1 MERLYQ
7 RITDSAEQIGH
18 IKNRQARRDL
28 LKMLRTVDSALTQLD
43 MESVECRRLGRVTA
57 RYQELETT
65 ANELVSNLEQHLTL
79 ARLLYT

>member
-7 RITDSAEQIGH
+7 RITDCSEQISG

-28 LKMLRTVDSALTQLD
+28 LKMLRTADSALTQLD

-57 RYQELETT
+57 KYQDFETKAT
-65 ANELVSNLEQHLTL
+65 QLVDNLEQHLTL